1 MSAHFNFL
9 KTLQASAVLLES
21 ERGRQMS
28 YLRLL
33 KLLYLAERALLAT
46 TAIPL
51 TGDNPVAMKKGPVL
65 SQAYAT
71 IKGETSR
78 SGEWETFIHREGR
91 HVELIKDPGRGK
103 LSKREIRKLQEL
115 SEQFRFVDDWSLVEE
130 THKLPEWKKA
140 FKGDD
145 TITPFSWE
153 QVLEEA
159 GRADLIPLAKKRAAD
174 RQVLNEVFGTR

>member
-1 MSAHFNFL
+1 
-9 KTLQASAVLLES
+9 
-21 ERGRQMS
+21 MS

-33 KLLYLAERALLAT
+33 KLLYLSERELLAT

-51 TGDNPVAMKKGPVL
+51 TGDDPVAMKNGPVL
-65 SQAYAT
+65 SQIYAT

-103 LSKREIRKLQEL
+103 LSKREVRKLQEL
-115 SEQFRFVDDWSLVEE
+115 SEKFRSVDDWSLVEE
-130 THKLPEWKKA
+130 THKLPEWQKN
-140 FKGDD
+140 FKGDE
-145 TITPFSWE
+145 TITPFPWE

-159 GRADLIPLAKKRAAD
+159 GRADLIPLAEKLASD
-174 RQVLNEVFGTR
+174 RQVLNELFGTR